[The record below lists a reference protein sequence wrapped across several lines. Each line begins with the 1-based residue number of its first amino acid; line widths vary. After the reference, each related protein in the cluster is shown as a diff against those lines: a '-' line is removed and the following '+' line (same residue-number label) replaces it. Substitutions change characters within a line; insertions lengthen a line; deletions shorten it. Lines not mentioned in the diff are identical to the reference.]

1 MGVGSK
7 ALPGCSCSSKPQGP
21 TYSLNEGTHHL
32 QRTQAGSARQEAH
45 NRPGRIFR
53 DHPRGVGKG
62 TD

>member
-1 MGVGSK
+1 MLGAKLSQDAATAPSLK
-7 ALPGCSCSSKPQGP
+7 T

-45 NRPGRIFR
+45 NGPGRFFR